1 MTIHLEETMSR
12 MLAVPELLA
21 IFDHAPVGIVLVR
34 DGLLHNC
41 NRRFCE
47 ILGYAENEV
56 FGQPARLLYENET
69 EYLRLRRWARQS
81 LIAGDPFDA
90 ELPLRRRD
98 GSLVF
103 CRLHA
108 AAIHRDSPREGTI
121 WIVED
126 IEEQTRVKEELWDTQ
141 RDLEATFDAAHVGIM
156 LLRDRVIVR
165 NNPRI
170 EEMFG
175 YGRGEMVGRSS
186 RIFYISDADF
196 AAVGEI
202 YPLISAGGT
211 HRREQ
216 WLRRKD
222 GSTFWALVS
231 GRYVDVQQP
240 DLGSVWIVEDM
251 SERKRQDERLQ
262 AALAE
267 QRMIFDNAAFGITY
281 VSGDHLQRCNDRFAG
296 MLGYAAEELAGRLV
310 TEIFPDDEHYRE
322 FAALAE
328 EDLRRHGA
336 FVGETQVRRKDDSLL
351 WIRGTA
357 QRVSWE
363 QGGGAIWIAED
374 ITERRQAQEALL
386 RAHEEL
392 EQRVA
397 ERTAELESANVQL
410 QSEIFER
417 MQAEE
422 RVWHIAHHDALTGL
436 PNRSLLQDRLGQALA
451 GAERAGNRVAVLF
464 LDLDRF
470 KSVNDSLGHDVG
482 DALLKGVASRLTAAV
497 RDVDT
502 VCRLGGDEFVILLG
516 AIGTTDDAVMVA
528 ERIVNGLARPLEVMG
543 HALRATTSIGIAL
556 FPEDGRDAQTL
567 MKNAD
572 TAMYTAKS
580 RGRDNFQF
588 FSAAMNEAATSFF
601 RMEQRLRRAVEQR
614 EFVLHFQPQVDISQH
629 RVCGL
634 EALVRWQDPEIGLIP
649 PVEFIPVAE
658 ETGLILELGEWV
670 LREACRQLRA
680 WHDDGWPQVPVAV
693 NLSPRQFQ
701 QSGLVERVRRIL
713 DETGVAPAML
723 ELEIT
728 ESSLMHSV
736 EEALAQ
742 VQALADMGVRLAI
755 DDFGTGYSSLAYLKR
770 FPVHSLKIDRSFVRD
785 LCEDRDDAAIVAS
798 IVGLARSLHLEVVA
812 EGVETTAQLDA
823 LRGEGCL
830 LCQGYLFSKPRP
842 AEEVAAIFAAGT
854 L

>member
-1 MTIHLEETMSR
+1 MNR

-34 DGLLHNC
+34 DGHLQHC
-41 NRRFCE
+41 NRRFCDL
-47 ILGYAENEV
+47 LGYAADEV
-56 FGQPARLLYENET
+56 FGQPARVLYASEE
-69 EYLRLRRWARQS
+69 EYLRLRRWARRA
-81 LIAGDPFDA
+81 LLAGDAFDV
-90 ELPLRRRD
+90 EVPLRRCD
-98 GSLVF
+98 GRLIY
-103 CRLHA
+103 CRLYA
-108 AAIHRDSPREGTI
+108 AAIHREAPREGTI

-126 IEEQTRVKEELWDTQ
+126 LEEQTRIKDELWDTQ
-141 RDLEATFDAAHVGIM
+141 RDLEATFAAAQVGIM
-156 LLRDRVIVR
+156 LLRDRRIVR
-165 NNPRI
+165 NNPRM

-175 YGRGEMVGRSS
+175 YPAGEMVGCSS
-186 RIFYISDADF
+186 RILYISDGEF
-196 AAVGEI
+196 EAAGNI
-202 YPLISAGGT
+202 YAIIAAGGT

-222 GSTFWALVS
+222 GSTFWAQVS
-231 GRYVDVQQP
+231 GRFVDMHQP

-251 SERKRQDERLQ
+251 TERKRQDERLQ

-281 VSGDHLQRCNDRFAG
+281 VSGEQMQRCNHRFAG
-296 MLGYAAEELAGRLV
+296 MLGYTPEELAGRLV
-310 TEIFPDDEHYRE
+310 QEIFPDDAAYRDY
-322 FAALAE
+322 AAGAE
-328 EDLRRHGA
+328 NELRRHGA
-336 FVGETQVRRKDDSLL
+336 FVGETQVRRKDGSLF
-351 WIRGTA
+351 WMRGTA

-363 QGGGAIWIAED
+363 QGGGAIWICED

-392 EQRVA
+392 EVRVA
-397 ERTAELESANVQL
+397 ERTAELETANVQL

-451 GAERAGNRVAVLF
+451 GAERAGNLVAVLF

-470 KSVNDSLGHDVG
+470 KAVNDTLGHDVG
-482 DALLKGVASRLTAAV
+482 DALLKVVAARLAGAV

-502 VCRLGGDEFVILLG
+502 VCRLGGDEFVVVLG
-516 AIGTTDDAVMVA
+516 AVGGTDDAVMVA
-528 ERIVNGLARPLEVMG
+528 ERIVDELAQPAEVMG
-543 HALRATTSIGIAL
+543 HALRVSTSIGISL

-572 TAMYTAKS
+572 TAMYTAKN
-580 RGRDNFQF
+580 RGRNNFQF
-588 FSAAMNEAATSFF
+588 FSPAMNDLASRFF
-601 RMEQRLRRAVEQR
+601 RLEQRLRRAVER
-614 EFVLHFQPQVDISQH
+614 NEFVLHFQPQVDVAQR
-629 RVCGL
+629 RVCGV
-634 EALVRWQDPEIGLIP
+634 EALVRWQDPEAGLVP
-649 PVEFIPVAE
+649 PAEFIPVAE

-670 LREACRQLRA
+670 LRGACRQIRA
-680 WHDDGWPQVPVAV
+680 WHDAGWPQVPVAV

-701 QSGLVERVRRIL
+701 QSDLVERVRAIL
-713 DETGVAPAML
+713 AETGVPPAML

-770 FPVHSLKIDRSFVRD
+770 FPVSRLKIDRSFVRD
-785 LCEDRDDAAIVAS
+785 LCDDRDDAAIVAS
-798 IVGLARSLHLEVVA
+798 IIGLARSLALEVVA
-812 EGVETTAQLDA
+812 EGVETAPQLAA
-823 LRGEGCL
+823 LRDEGCRH
-830 LCQGYLFSKPRP
+830 CQGYLFSKPRP
-842 AEEVAAIFAAGT
+842 AEEVAAIFAAGAV
-854 L
+854 